1 MAPVNNTS
9 YSFQVHCGARV
20 GFGGEHETT
29 QMSKN
34 HGCQKER
41 QKERQKEI
49 QKEIR
54 KEIQKERQKE
64 IHTKVKHR
72 TTAVPLMEKAASART
87 RSLMPFTSTLWHVT
101 ASLCSVGGEE
111 VRGRRRS
118 SREEK
123 FEGSSRLVYSTM

>member
-1 MAPVNNTS
+1 VAPVNNTS

-49 QKEIR
+49 QKEI
-54 KEIQKERQKE
+54 QKESQKE
-64 IHTKVKHR
+64 SQT
-72 TTAVPLMEKAASART
+72 
-87 RSLMPFTSTLWHVT
+87 
-101 ASLCSVGGEE
+101 
-111 VRGRRRS
+111 
-118 SREEK
+118 
-123 FEGSSRLVYSTM
+123 

>member
-1 MAPVNNTS
+1 MSRCEDVAPVNNTS

-41 QKERQKEI
+41 QKEI

-54 KEIQKERQKE
+54 KEIQKE

-101 ASLCSVGGEE
+101 ASLCSVGGGQ